1 MRNSF
6 VMYTAYKEHLQL
18 LTREQRGDLLT
29 AVLSYANGEELP
41 PMDGIT
47 AMAFSFIRSDLDRD
61 AEKYEKTCEAR
72 RQAGALGGRPV
83 KANGFSEKAKK
94 ANGFFEKQTEAKKP
108 EYEDE
113 YDDEDDL
120 KEILAKAS
128 TKKGPDPKPAA
139 EYPYKAITD
148 YLNEKAGKAF
158 LDKSKDTRKHIK
170 ARMGE
175 GFTLDDF
182 YKVIDNTV
190 KRWKGDPKM
199 CDYLRP
205 STLFGT
211 KFESYLNM
219 TDAAPAPAKGKQVQ
233 FPQRSYDIKAL
244 EKALT
249 GGKT

>member
-1 MRNSF
+1 MRESF
-6 VMYTAYKEHLQL
+6 VIYTENSDLVDVLTDEQAGQVFKAIFHSQLGEDVTLQDQAARICF
-18 LTREQRGDLLT
+18 TGIIKQIERCNAKYDKRSEAGKKGMTSRWSVTKDNKT
-29 AVLSYANGEELP
+29 ITTDNT
-41 PMDGIT
+41 GIT
-47 AMAFSFIRSDLDRD
+47 TDNKHNINDNV
-61 AEKYEKTCEAR
+61 
-72 RQAGALGGRPV
+72 PV
-83 KANGFSEKAKK
+83 NDNYKK
-94 ANGFFEKQTEAKKP
+94 
-108 EYEDE
+108 D
-113 YDDEDDL
+113 
-120 KEILAKAS
+120 ILS
-128 TKKGPDPKPAA
+128 GKPAA

-170 ARMGE
+170 ARMDE

-219 TDAAPAPAKGKQVQ
+219 TDAAPVPKGKQVQ
-233 FPQRSYDIKAL
+233 FPQRSYDMKAL

-249 GGKT
+249 GGGT

>member
-1 MRNSF
+1 MKNSF
-6 VMYTAYKEHLQL
+6 VLYTSYSEHLQL
-18 LTREQRGDLLT
+18 LNREQRGDLFS
-29 AVLSYANGEELP
+29 AIMAYATGEDLP
-41 PMDGIT
+41 DMDGIT
-47 AMAFSFIRSDLDRD
+47 KMAFSFIKTDMDRD
-61 AEKYEKTCEAR
+61 QAKYERTCEAR
-72 RQAGALGGRPV
+72 REAGKAGGRP
-83 KANGFSEKAKK
+83 KANAYSEKAKK

-108 EYEDE
+108 DDEDE

-170 ARMGE
+170 ARMDE

-219 TDAAPAPAKGKQVQ
+219 TDAVPVPTKGKQVQ
-233 FPQRSYDIKAL
+233 FPQRSYDMKAL

-249 GGKT
+249 GGGT

>member
-1 MRNSF
+1 MRDSF
-6 VMYTAYKEHLQL
+6 VLYSSYSDQIEL
-18 LTREQRGDLLT
+18 LTMEQRGILLT
-29 AVLSYANGEELP
+29 AIYKYVSGKDLP
-41 PMDGIT
+41 EMDGIT
-47 AMAFSFIRSDLDRD
+47 NMAFSFIRTSLDRD
-61 AEKYEKTCEAR
+61 AEKYEKKCEAR
-72 RQAGALGGRPV
+72 REAGKKGGRPQ

-94 ANGFFEKQTEAKKP
+94 ANGFSEKQTKAKKP
-108 EYEDE
+108 DNE
-113 YDDEDDL
+113 YDNENDNDS
-120 KEILAKAS
+120 KNILS
-128 TKKGPDPKPAA
+128 GKPAA

-170 ARMGE
+170 ARMDE

-219 TDAAPAPAKGKQVQ
+219 TDAAPVPAKGKQVQ
-233 FPQRSYDIKAL
+233 FPQRSYDMKAL

-249 GGKT
+249 GGGT